1 MERIT
6 SMLKDD
12 ISPFRCIHF
21 RKLIKINHEN
31 RRKYINHIIISE
43 GVQKLIDTNQNL
55 FIISF
60 RTIRNTRVLSNLI
73 NYDNQYI

>member
-1 MERIT
+1 
-6 SMLKDD
+6 MLKDN
-12 ISPFRCIHF
+12 ISPSRCIHF
-21 RKLIKINHEN
+21 RKLIKINDNN

-43 GVQKLIDTNQNL
+43 SVQKLIDTNQNQ

-60 RTIRNTRVLSNLI
+60 WTIRNTRVLFNLI